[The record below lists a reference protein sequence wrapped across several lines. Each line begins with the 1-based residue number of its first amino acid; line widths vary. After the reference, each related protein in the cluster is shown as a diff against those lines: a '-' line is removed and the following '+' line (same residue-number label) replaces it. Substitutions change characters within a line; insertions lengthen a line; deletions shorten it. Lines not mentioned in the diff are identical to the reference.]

1 MKTLSSL
8 LFFSLTSFFSFSQV
22 AATISTDTTK
32 SQIFETVEVQAEF
45 PGGDAALRKYLVDNI
60 MMDSIVKFSDKE
72 MYNKVYVRFVVNNN
86 GHVEHATI
94 DRASIYCPPCNTEAL
109 RVVRNMPKWT
119 PGKVG
124 GEPVSMYFRL
134 PIIFSVQ

>member
-1 MKTLSSL
+1 MKTLSFL
-8 LFFSLTSFFSFSQV
+8 LFFLFTSLLAFSQV
-22 AATISTDTTK
+22 PATISTDTTN

-45 PGGDAALRKYLVDNI
+45 PGGIDAMRKFLVDNI
-60 MMDSIVKFSDKE
+60 IMDSIVKFSDKE
-72 MYNKVYVRFVVNNN
+72 INNKVIVRFVVNKD
-86 GHVEHATI
+86 GDVERAAI
-94 DRASIYCPPCNTEAL
+94 DRASTYCPPCNKEAL
-109 RVVRNMPKWT
+109 RLVKSMPKWT